1 VNRTVVHILRGYC
14 SKHPK
19 LWDESLHY
27 VQHAY
32 NRALH
37 SSTNRSPFETCF
49 GYLPKSPMD
58 FMFGEEDKEDGHDDA
73 NKAIKFIQRIQKIHE
88 AVQDQLEKSQAKYK
102 MRHDKH
108 RVDHHFSGW

>member
-1 VNRTVVHILRGYC
+1 MDTKLKKSTNFRPQIDGQTEVVNKAVIHIFIGYC

-19 LWDESLHY
+19 LSDEYLPY

-37 SSTNRSPFETCF
+37 SSTKRFPFETCF

-58 FMFGEEDKEDGHDDA
+58 FMFGEEDKVDGHDDS
-73 NKAIKFIQRIQKIHE
+73 NK
-88 AVQDQLEKSQAKYK
+88 
-102 MRHDKH
+102 
-108 RVDHHFSGW
+108 